1 MNFKE
6 FYQWA
11 VSVSSRILFAVDIV
25 VNLLTKTANNQQPTT
40 NNQQPTT
47 NNQQPSTDLYSFL
60 SITILAIPKGY
71 FC

>member
-47 NNQQPSTDLYSFL
+47 IN
-60 SITILAIPKGY
+60 
-71 FC
+71 